1 MGVSVGNGVRGRI
14 TLQKKNPRIFCPRIS
29 RIFVQASA
37 EPNLFELCREQ
48 PKMSKKSTRIS
59 CFAFNGD
66 LFGRTNRTNAMR
78 EHRGRSCGVVPS
90 RHIGLA
96 SPFRGLRPRL
106 PSLRSVVPSRHLT
119 QVTKAL
125 KMFEFVRFVRPNR
138 SPLLRRAMN
147 SCRFVRFVDKK

>member
-1 MGVSVGNGVRGRI
+1 ML
-14 TLQKKNPRIFCPRIS
+14 TIFCPRIS

-106 PSLRSVVPSRHLT
+106 PSLRSVVPSRHVVLASPFRALRTRLLSLRSVVPSRHLT
-119 QVTKAL
+119 HNS
-125 KMFEFVRFVRPNR
+125 PNKQI
-138 SPLLRRAMN
+138 N
-147 SCRFVRFVDKK
+147 SNYIKK

>member
-1 MGVSVGNGVRGRI
+1 MH
-14 TLQKKNPRIFCPRIS
+14 KKIPRIFCPRIS

-90 RHIGLA
+90 RHVILT
-96 SPFRGLRPRL
+96 SPCRALRTRL
-106 PSLRSVVPSRHLT
+106 LSLRSVVPSRHLT